1 VAEIQREFEVE
12 LDEIESDEN
21 SYERLLNQMFKVD
34 KKTLPLITEAA
45 NPIEVSRFELIA
57 DFIEQENEGL
67 KDEANLLRSFMKY
80 IRVNYIGKDRK
91 GRSEAFDSVKSY
103 NLGSLQEGLDD
114 KETEKFKRILK
125 KMK

>member
-1 VAEIQREFEVE
+1 MAEIQREFEVE